1 MRFTANLYA
10 GWWVVTGLAGLGLA
24 LFLASYG
31 GVGLWLAFLLI
42 VALIGGALLAYRA
55 GFDPRRRLVADLSE
69 EGLTLSRQPSGTDET
84 VFLPWET
91 ITGVCIRPQ
100 PGYWQTFVRTADRPD
115 DWLWAGVGLELAE
128 TIAHIADLPYAGH
141 EAEAGPLGVEHRW
154 LRAS

>member
-10 GWWVVTGLAGLGLA
+10 GWWVVAGLAGLGLA

-31 GVGLWLAFLLI
+31 GIGLWLGLFL
-42 VALIGGALLAYRA
+42 VAALPVAALLGLRG
-55 GFDPRRRLVADLSE
+55 GFDPQRRLVADLAE
-69 EGLTLSRQPSGTDET
+69 EGLSLSRQPPGTSEPI
-84 VFLPWET
+84 FLPWET
-91 ITGVCIRPQ
+91 ITDVRIRPQ

-141 EAEAGPLGVEHRW
+141 EAEAGPLGVTHRW
-154 LRAS
+154 SRAS